1 MVDRNGIPTPT
12 QGVELV
18 KTQILQPTTQRCRII
33 WDAINHIA
41 AIGLIAFSLLVLA
54 TEAYAEG
61 QIAFESTRHK
71 RVPQVFVMSEDG
83 REVRQI
89 TSKGMT
95 SRPTWY
101 PDGRRLLCVR
111 ETPYEVYLIRVYL
124 KGSHRERI
132 LPITRGFFYINQP
145 DFSPD
150 GRQIAFLGFKEQD
163 KMPGLYIIDASGKKL
178 HKFIPFATQTD
189 IGPDW
194 SPDGQSIVF
203 SNMDDIFLM
212 DTQTFQVKNVTN
224 SPRQELAAT
233 WSPDGAQL
241 AVTSSDGLLLMT
253 PVGEVIKQLTPRKGD
268 VVGVQ
273 SWHPDGNRIV
283 FSSPVRPGP
292 RKKPDIYILD
302 LETLVVNHLTKN
314 PAFDQ
319 YPAWFD
325 TAFAFSVKPKKQ
337 LITIWGGMK
346 TP

>member
-1 MVDRNGIPTPT
+1 M
-12 QGVELV
+12 
-18 KTQILQPTTQRCRII
+18 KTQILQPTTQKCRII
-33 WDAINHIA
+33 RGAINHIV
-41 AIGLIAFSLLVLA
+41 AIYLITICLGTFSLLVLV
-54 TEAYAEG
+54 TETYAEG

-89 TSKGMT
+89 TSKGRT
-95 SRPTWY
+95 SQPTWY
-101 PDGRRLLCVR
+101 PDGKRLLCVR
-111 ETPYEVYLIRVYL
+111 ETRYEVYLIRVYL

-132 LPITRGFFYINQP
+132 LPVTRGFFYINQP

-178 HKFIPFATQTD
+178 QKFIPFATQTD

-194 SPDGQSIVF
+194 SPDGQSLAF

-212 DTQTFQVKNVTN
+212 DTQTFEIKNITN

-233 WSPDGAQL
+233 WSPDGTHL

-253 PVGEVIKQLTPRKGD
+253 PQGEAIKQLTPRKGD

-273 SWHPDGNRIV
+273 SWHPDGSRII

-302 LETLVVNHLTKN
+302 LETLEVSRLTKN

-319 YPAWFD
+319 YPALFD
-325 TAFAFSVKPKKQ
+325 AAFAFSVEPKER
-337 LITIWGGMK
+337 LITIWGRMK